1 MPNLTTPFLRLS
13 GDTEQD
19 LKQIEQWS
27 VALVDE
33 LKSVLCNLDS
43 GNVGEAASVKAQNI
57 DCTKAKIK
65 DAQVQ
70 SMTADKLTAG
80 TINVS
85 EGISITG
92 SHDDKTTGD
101 YGSMNI
107 TNETIEMYERGNLR
121 IAIGRDEDGHYIFT
135 VQSRDGNSGIYMKED
150 GNNSVVYLTGALTTT
165 KDCSVGTSLSV
176 GIGADAVINFMGPS
190 NQPEAKIGIF
200 SSDGVS
206 GDHTL
211 TLEARDGVYIKSEGG
226 VYINGRLI
234 E

>member
-92 SHDDKTTGD
+92 SHDNKETGD

-135 VQSRDGNSGIYMKED
+135 VQSRDGKSGIYMKED
-150 GNNSVVYLTGALTTT
+150 GEVYLTGAIRTT
-165 KDCSVGTSLSV
+165 KDCSVGNFLTV
-176 GIGADAVINFMGPS
+176 GDVGGAAVYFKNPTGGNDAEIVLDGEDSHINTP
-190 NQPEAKIGIF
+190 K
-200 SSDGVS
+200 
-206 GDHTL
+206 
-211 TLEARDGVYIKSEGG
+211 GG

>member
-80 TINVS
+80 TINTGEITVS
-85 EGISITG
+85 GES
-92 SHDDKTTGD
+92 DK
-101 YGSMNI
+101 GSM
-107 TNETIEMYERGNLR
+107 EMSGEKLEFYEKGNPSPR
-121 IAIGRDEDGHYIFT
+121 IYIGRDGKGYIFII
-135 VQSRDGNSGIYMKED
+135 QSSDTKQGIYMDDD
-150 GNNSVVYLTGALTTT
+150 GRVYMTGAIETTQ
-165 KDCSVGTSLSV
+165 DCLIQGELRVGLFGGQK
-176 GIGADAVINFMGPS
+176 GIRIYGDAYFPDENGNYSKPYASILPYVDNDGR
-190 NQPEAKIGIF
+190 EGI
-200 SSDGVS
+200 
-206 GDHTL
+206 
-211 TLEARDGVYIKSEGG
+211 YIEGN
-226 VYINGRLI
+226 VWINGQEI
-234 E
+234 G

>member
-1 MPNLTTPFLRLS
+1 MPNLTTPFLKLS

-19 LKQIEQWS
+19 LQKIEQWS

-80 TINVS
+80 VINVS
-85 EGISITG
+85 EGISISG
-92 SHDDKTTGD
+92 SHDDKESGGSD
-101 YGSMNI
+101 GSMEI
-107 TNETIEMYERGNLR
+107 TNESIEMTENGVLR
-121 IAIGRDEDGHYIFT
+121 IAIGRDENGNYIFT
-135 VQSRDGNSGIYMKED
+135 VQSRDGNSGIYMTED
-150 GNNSVVYLTGALTTT
+150 GEVYLTGAIRTT
-165 KDCSVGTSLSV
+165 KDCSVGNFLTV
-176 GIGADAVINFMGPS
+176 GDIGGAAVYFKNPTGGNDAEIVLDGEDLHINTP
-190 NQPEAKIGIF
+190 K
-200 SSDGVS
+200 
-206 GDHTL
+206 
-211 TLEARDGVYIKSEGG
+211 GG